1 MMHWSE
7 ASLWAT
13 RHPWLWGDKPWGKD
27 GIHLQTLQHRDLR
40 EDVVSNHDETP
51 RNTLTNLDPIQ
62 DAPSRGRVQL
72 MPVPLSL
79 PRMS

>member
-1 MMHWSE
+1 MMQWSE
-7 ASLWAT
+7 ASSCASRAL
-13 RHPWLWGDKPWGKD
+13 WLWGDKPRGKD
-27 GIHLQTLQHRDLR
+27 GIHLQTLQLPGPR
-40 EDVVSNHDETP
+40 EDVMNNHDETP

-62 DAPSRGRVQL
+62 GAPSRGRVQL